1 MRLATL
7 PLPPAF
13 GSPAPTA
20 WESANVLQGC
30 LAQLPRPGPATC
42 NPGPVALVS
51 QSGATAFGP
60 LTTRAV
66 ELGLGYSH
74 VVSTGNEA
82 DLESSDFI
90 DYLLDEPHV
99 RVVACFIEGL
109 KDGRK
114 FLDAARKALRLGKS
128 IALIKVGRSAVG
140 ATAARSH
147 TAALTGSD
155 DVHRRPLPPVRCN
168 PVRRLR

>member
-1 MRLATL
+1 MRLATS

-20 WESANVLQGC
+20 WD
-30 LAQLPRPGPATC
+30 RPTCCEGSGPAPTPPDPQLQ
-42 NPGPVALVS
+42 PGPVALVS

-90 DYLLDEPHV
+90 DYLLDEPNV
-99 RVVACFIEGL
+99 PRGCLLRRGL
-109 KDGRK
+109 KGRTEVSGRGEEGSC
-114 FLDAARKALRLGKS
+114 AWERAL
-128 IALIKVGRSAVG
+128 
-140 ATAARSH
+140 
-147 TAALTGSD
+147 
-155 DVHRRPLPPVRCN
+155 P
-168 PVRRLR
+168 